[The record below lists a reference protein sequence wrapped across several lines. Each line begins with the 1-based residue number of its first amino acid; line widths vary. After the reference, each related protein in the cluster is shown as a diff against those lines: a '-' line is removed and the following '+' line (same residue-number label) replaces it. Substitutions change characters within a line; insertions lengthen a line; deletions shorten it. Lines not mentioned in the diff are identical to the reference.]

1 MWWRSQKRR
10 ASLFQKIKSLDYIGV
25 SIKTIS
31 RIRKEDLSS
40 RKSISLGKK
49 RPRKEN
55 KKFHSF
61 SDETK
66 IIIKNLIYNFY
77 IYI

>member
-31 RIRKEDLSS
+31 RIRKEDLTS
-40 RKSISLGKK
+40 RKVDIARKKTTKK
-49 RPRKEN
+49 RK
-55 KKFHSF
+55 
-61 SDETK
+61 
-66 IIIKNLIYNFY
+66 
-77 IYI
+77 